1 MAPPVPVAGAGIGIS
16 ESPKFTVFCWMSVTP
31 TLLPAGE

>member
-1 MAPPVPVAGAGIGIS
+1 MFPAVPVAGVLMGIS
-16 ESPKFTVFCWMSVTP
+16 ESPKLTVFCWMSVTP